1 MTKKLFGVALISALL
16 TLESCSLLSQ
26 TSPADKRTLKSFATN
41 QLFATTPP
49 DAVVSENYSAG
60 RTRDLP
66 SGHIGGYTQKRY
78 LTPKTPALAFD
89 ELLQSV
95 VHAGGVIETVTCE
108 PPYGYQPATVGITAV
123 MNFEGT
129 LYRIAAGVQPMNE
142 LAASLIRIVKPTLTE
157 SAIGA
162 FKSNVDVAVSLDSH
176 SPIAIP
182 TSVRA
187 ECNVDDLSDQHFRQ
201 VTGYAGPINRQP
213 APYIDDPVRTTTTP
227 V

>member
-1 MTKKLFGVALISALL
+1 
-16 TLESCSLLSQ
+16 
-26 TSPADKRTLKSFATN
+26 
-41 QLFATTPP
+41 
-49 DAVVSENYSAG
+49 
-60 RTRDLP
+60 
-66 SGHIGGYTQKRY
+66 
-78 LTPKTPALAFD
+78 
-89 ELLQSV
+89 
-95 VHAGGVIETVTCE
+95 
-108 PPYGYQPATVGITAV
+108 
-123 MNFEGT
+123 
-129 LYRIAAGVQPMNE
+129 MNE